1 VANKGHNEEGSE
13 TEVARLRA
21 KLDERAVDFMLQ
33 QHQLQ
38 AAERKLQQQA
48 QLMCTDTKLK
58 ATWYVICRLAWVCFL
73 HSMT

>member
-1 VANKGHNEEGSE
+1 MANKGQTNKGLEA
-13 TEVARLRA
+13 EVARLRA

-58 ATWYVICRLAWVCFL
+58 ATWCVK
-73 HSMT
+73 T